1 MTAED
6 NESALRKE
14 LGRTL
19 RVARL
24 MAGLLQRELA
34 HKIAYSRSRVAGAE
48 AGDYV
53 SQQFC
58 ERCDEVLG
66 TSLKQ
71 GYDVVRKLR
80 MERLFASLEADAG
93 GSGPREFWERCGE
106 RADSS
111 GLQMLGSEE
120 IRARSATAA
129 EERLSGPS
137 PESGDPRVK
146 VVVGVISGV
155 WHIEIYLPNG
165 EPSVDSRRQHPAGNE
180 GKAMTE

>member
-19 RVARL
+19 RAARL

-34 HKIAYSRSRVAGAE
+34 HKIGYSRSRVAGAE

-80 MERLFASLEADAG
+80 MERLLTSLEVEPG
-93 GSGPREFWERCGE
+93 GNGSREFWEGCGE

-111 GLQMLGSEE
+111 GQQMLGYEE

-129 EERLSGPS
+129 EECLSGPN
-137 PESGDPRVK
+137 PESEDPRVK
-146 VVVGVISGV
+146 VVIGVISGV
-155 WHIEIYLPNG
+155 WHIEIHMPNG

-180 GKAMTE
+180 GKAMTD